1 VRHQIEQVDPEQLPP
16 SARSA
21 NLSLTRV
28 TFRLEYPLAEG
39 RPLHRWM
46 NTYEQRVEPRD
57 DAKMYLVFA
66 CEPYETV
73 SFVFPSGLRM
83 STADNSDPSDI
94 QRYYCRWD
102 ATDRSYTLIFILGKE
117 LP

>member
-1 VRHQIEQVDPEQLPP
+1 
-16 SARSA
+16 
-21 NLSLTRV
+21 
-28 TFRLEYPLAEG
+28 
-39 RPLHRWM
+39 M

-73 SFVFPSGLRM
+73 AFVFPSGLRM